1 MREIRVTLRMPED
14 AARFIE
20 LQAEHNFTSKNA
32 EIVRSVRERM
42 TAAVGQGVEASPAAA
57 E

>member
-1 MREIRVTLRMPED
+1 MREVRVTLRMPED

-20 LQAEHNFTSKNA
+20 ALAEVNFTSKNA

-42 TAAVGQGVEASPAAA
+42 VAAAGEGVQTSPAAA